1 MINIIC
7 IFLITIT
14 AISSIFYT
22 LRHLCRTCTFLAFH
36 CFHSIHAI
44 KLLSLLFEFVFFFL
58 FSVFGSLNCCCCCC
72 FYVCIYTFGWLYD
85 VLLWWYKLESLVCR
99 VYFGIF
105 FFYFDTSIWLKFTK
119 FSWFYVYM
127 KFLAMI
133 LAFSTIR
140 LDTGPHLLLH

>member
-44 KLLSLLFEFVFFFL
+44 NFCLYYLSLSSSFYFLYLDLWIVVVVVVSMYVYILFVDCMMYCCDDINL
-58 FSVFGSLNCCCCCC
+58 NRWSVV
-72 FYVCIYTFGWLYD
+72 YI
-85 VLLWWYKLESLVCR
+85 LV
-99 VYFGIF
+99 I

-133 LAFSTIR
+133 LALSTIR